1 VLIFRDLQTFRHS
14 DRPSFFNSG
23 KETMSQTH
31 PSSTNLPANESPA
44 RCQHRTLNGRCRQPA
59 TDSAGT
65 LCFHHARVQR
75 QAKNDFTLLEP
86 LVRKTEDLQSLEG
99 ISEDLAALH
108 NLLAEGRVSP
118 RRASV
123 IAYID
128 SLLLRTFAALEEQD
142 KANLNYYGQPI
153 QKYDWSSF
161 PVLQSDPKGTQTG
174 ASSPPEDIPR
184 KW

>member
-1 VLIFRDLQTFRHS
+1 MNPTQ
-14 DRPSFFNSG
+14 
-23 KETMSQTH
+23 
-31 PSSTNLPANESPA
+31 SSTTSESSQESPA

-65 LCFHHARVQR
+65 LCFHHARTQR
-75 QAKNDFTLLEP
+75 QAKDDFTLLEP

-128 SLLLRTFAALEEQD
+128 SLLLRTFDALEEQEQ
-142 KANLNYYGQPI
+142 ANLNYYGQPI

-161 PVLQSDPKGTQTG
+161 PITKNDFVPAPLPEGVRNPV
-174 ASSPPEDIPR
+174 ASSPESAAVGSPR
-184 KW
+184 QDKPRT